1 MSNFINFVQRLR
13 NRIEQSVASAFPVTA
28 DAVPLGDVA
37 KPARWGRRALWIG
50 ALTVVVWAAF
60 APLSEGVP
68 VHGVIKVEGNRKT
81 IQHLRGGIVE
91 EILVQEGDQVQANQ
105 PLIRLNETQLQ
116 AQQGMVESQLVSL
129 WATEARLKAER
140 VSAPK
145 IAFPDSLTDK
155 KSDPRVMDAILVQ
168 TQLFQTRRAS
178 LDGEIA
184 IATET
189 ITGLEQ
195 QIQGLL
201 AQERSKA
208 EQLKLYQEELA
219 DLKPMYEQGFVPRN
233 RMFELERAI
242 AYLSGQYS
250 EGLANLGR
258 ARSQVAELRL
268 RILSARNAMRKEVET
283 QLTEVQSKVADF
295 TERRVATSDDLE
307 RVVLRAPLAGT
318 VVDLSVHT
326 LGGVIGP
333 GQKLMDIVPTEGAL
347 VIEVQIP
354 PHLIDNVHSGQDA
367 DVHFLAMDQT
377 IVPAIPGSL
386 LYISA
391 DRITDPRN
399 DNSYFVGRV
408 QLTPEGFK
416 KLGKHMMQAGM
427 PADVVIKTGERTF
440 LGYLLKPVLSRMQFA
455 FTER

>member
-1 MSNFINFVQRLR
+1 MRNLFAAIQRLR
-13 NRIEQSVASAFPVTA
+13 ERIEASVASAFPVDINSTPSVDLA
-28 DAVPLGDVA
+28 EPV
-37 KPARWGRRALWIG
+37 RWGRRALWIG
-50 ALTVVVWAAF
+50 ALAVVVWVAF

-91 EILVQEGDQVQANQ
+91 EILVQEGDIVQMNQ
-105 PLIRLNETQLQ
+105 PLIRLNETQVQ

-129 WATEARLKAER
+129 MATEARLKAER
-140 VSAPK
+140 DGALK
-145 IAFPDSLTDK
+145 IAFPDFFADK
-155 KSDPRVMDAILVQ
+155 KSDPRVIDAISLQ
-168 TQLFQTRRAS
+168 QQLFQTRRTS
-178 LDGEIA
+178 LEGEIA
-184 IATET
+184 IAVES
-189 ITGLEQ
+189 IAGLEQ
-195 QIQGLL
+195 QIEGLL
-201 AQERSKA
+201 AQQQSKA
-208 EQLKLYQEELA
+208 EQLKLFKEELA

-233 RMFELERAI
+233 RMFELERAV

-250 EGLANLGR
+250 EGLANIGR
-258 ARSQVAELRL
+258 ARSQIAELRL
-268 RILSARNAMRKEVET
+268 KMLSARNATRKEVET

-295 TERRVATSDDLE
+295 TERRVATLDDLA

-326 LGGVIGP
+326 LGGVIGS
-333 GQKLMDIVPTEGAL
+333 GQKLMDIVPAEGSL
-347 VIEVQIP
+347 VVEVQIP

-367 DVHFLAMDQT
+367 DVHFLAMEQT
-377 IVPAIPGSL
+377 IVPSIPGKL
-386 LYISA
+386 MYISA

-408 QLTPEGFK
+408 QLTPEGMK
-416 KLGKHMMQAGM
+416 KLGKHTMQAGM

-440 LGYLLKPVLSRMQFA
+440 LGYLLKPLLNRMQFA